1 MGSRALK
8 AGGARTAVSAATG
21 GGFLFPVCVRPERVV
36 ELLRRLASNDGHG
49 AHDGRMA
56 LDAARR
62 LGLVEQDG
70 AGRPAPTGAGRAVAE
85 CGCARPLADAVAS
98 AEPFATV
105 IRLLR
110 ARGNLWREDVLKIVG
125 EAGYSDPWEALGC
138 VLYWLIYLGLA
149 DYDSED
155 GILRPLS

>member
-1 MGSRALK
+1 MA
-8 AGGARTAVSAATG
+8 
-21 GGFLFPVCVRPERVV
+21 
-36 ELLRRLASNDGHG
+36 LLRRLTSGGNTG
-49 AHDGRMA
+49 AGIEQTV

-62 LGLVEQDG
+62 LGLVEPDG

-85 CGCARPLADAVAS
+85 CGCARPLADAVAN

-105 IRLLR
+105 IRVLR
-110 ARGNLWREDVLKIVG
+110 ARGNLLREDILKIAG

-149 DYDSED
+149 DYDSKD
-155 GILRPLS
+155 GILRPLA